1 LLDTCVWLEYI
12 WQILAENDRTA
23 TQSKKIID
31 RLNGDNNYQ
40 IILSPFLIR
49 EISSH
54 YKDWFILQK
63 IIKDGFSFNEF
74 KQIKMNYELE
84 ETEKEKIDDIII
96 KIGNISN
103 VNVLINSGLGV
114 SEVEK
119 ILELESIYSFDIYDA
134 LHFNTALEEKSDF
147 FITKDGK
154 LRISAS
160 RYNKSNGNKIEC
172 MPPKSFL
179 KIL

>member
-1 LLDTCVWLEYI
+1 MLDTCVWLEYI

>member
-1 LLDTCVWLEYI
+1 MDT
-12 WQILAENDRTA
+12 
-23 TQSKKIID
+23 
-31 RLNGDNNYQ
+31 
-40 IILSPFLIR
+40 
-49 EISSH
+49 
-54 YKDWFILQK
+54 
-63 IIKDGFSFNEF
+63 
-74 KQIKMNYELE
+74 
-84 ETEKEKIDDIII
+84 KEKIDDIII